1 MSNHALAERHRLTE
15 LLAAAGPDAPTLC
28 AGWTTRDLAAH
39 LVMRERRFDAAA
51 GIRVGALAGW
61 TRRVQDAYAE
71 RPYEELLRLFRSG
84 PPVYSLFALPG
95 ADEAANT
102 VEYFVHAED
111 VQRAAATWDP
121 TAAAPVPPGRTEAL
135 WRRLPLLARFE
146 AAHRTPVRLHLH
158 HPDGR
163 TVTTGP
169 TGTPAVHLT
178 GAPGELILYLYGRG
192 PRTTLTIDGPPDALE
207 ALTHALPLPPR

>member
-1 MSNHALAERHRLTE
+1 MSNHALAERHRLAE

-39 LVMRERRFDAAA
+39 LVIRERRADAAP

-61 TRRVQDAYAE
+61 THRVQSAYAE
-71 RPYEELLRLFRSG
+71 RPYDELVGLFRSG
-84 PPVYSLFALPG
+84 PPVFSFFALPG

-111 VQRAAATWDP
+111 VLRAADDWTP
-121 TAAAPVPPGRTEAL
+121 HPVPPGRSEAL

-146 AAHRTPVRLHLH
+146 AGRRSPVRLELH

-163 TVTTGP
+163 TVTAGP
-169 TGTPAVHLT
+169 TGAPVVRITGEPAD
-178 GAPGELILYLYGRG
+178 LILFTYGRG
-192 PRTTLTIDGPPDALE
+192 ARTALTVDGPSDAVE
-207 ALTHALPLPPR
+207 ALRHALPLPLPPR

>member
-39 LVMRERRFDAAA
+39 LVIREHRPDAAA
-51 GIRVGALAGW
+51 GIRIGALAAR
-61 TRRVQDAYAE
+61 TRRVQDEYAG

-84 PPVYSLFALPG
+84 PPVYSPFALPG

-111 VQRAAATWDP
+111 VLRAVEDSAARP
-121 TAAAPVPPGRTEAL
+121 LPPGRAEAL
-135 WRRLPLLARFE
+135 WRRLPMIARLE
-146 AAHRTPVRLHLH
+146 AGRRSPVRLTLA

-163 TVTTGP
+163 SLTVGP
-169 TGTPAVHLT
+169 AGAATVRLT
-178 GAPGELILYLYGRG
+178 GEPGELVLFAYGRG
-192 PRTTLTIDGPPDALE
+192 ARTVLDVDGAPDALE
-207 ALTHALPLPPR
+207 ALRHVLPLP